1 MLIPLLWSLVR
12 LNTLSENFGM
22 LVKSFL
28 LNAPNIDLSYHS
40 LPDVKVKHMSWCQ
53 KSSFLKLQLGYS
65 CKRRWIVEEEIGGN
79 DEGEMMEEGKR
90 WSLAIFPIP
99 PLVLILS

>member
-1 MLIPLLWSLVR
+1 M
-12 LNTLSENFGM
+12 
-22 LVKSFL
+22 
-28 LNAPNIDLSYHS
+28 
-40 LPDVKVKHMSWCQ
+40 
-53 KSSFLKLQLGYS
+53 
-65 CKRRWIVEEEIGGN
+65 EEEIGGN